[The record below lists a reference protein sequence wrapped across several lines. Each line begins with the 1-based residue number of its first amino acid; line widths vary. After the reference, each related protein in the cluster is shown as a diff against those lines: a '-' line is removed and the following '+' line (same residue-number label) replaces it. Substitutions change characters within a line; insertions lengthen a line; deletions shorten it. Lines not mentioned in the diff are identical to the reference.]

1 MGKRLNPLMFL
12 SCVMICFYH
21 PSKFSGHIRLV
32 EQLACCPRPDGPW
45 VEMYYPHQKKA
56 MRCVHQLLLLQPPTR
71 LVHEHWAHTG
81 RSLRTSHSQS
91 TSAEEALWSITSLWS
106 TEPWPVHLPRLY
118 LTSWGVIQVLFL
130 QAISFLWA
138 PFLLFL
144 GVGRYL
150 LKWDPWD
157 PPLVFIS
164 GLALRPVLFGSYK
177 ATTLHH
183 QKKSLILI
191 QSIAPRHLTELQ
203 YITTEVGE
211 NYLPTFSVEY
221 INSMYINHGTTN

>member
-138 PFLLFL
+138 PFLLFFGCGKIPPEMGSL
-144 GVGRYL
+144 RSSSCVHFWAGSSPCAFWFIQGNNPPPSKEISDSHTEYSTATPDRTTVYHHRGRRKL
-150 LKWDPWD
+150 L
-157 PPLVFIS
+157 
-164 GLALRPVLFGSYK
+164 A
-177 ATTLHH
+177 
-183 QKKSLILI
+183 
-191 QSIAPRHLTELQ
+191 
-203 YITTEVGE
+203 YI
-211 NYLPTFSVEY
+211 FRR
-221 INSMYINHGTTN
+221 IH